1 MSVDAKERLEELQT
15 VFEALAHPSRRQ
27 ILLTVWFRG
36 GVVTSS
42 EIAQRFHHAWP
53 TISRHLRV
61 LESAGLLTHEKE
73 GRKRYFR
80 VNKAKLEKAAE
91 WLRWFDLKDL
101 NRSSNKKTKK

>member
-1 MSVDAKERLEELQT
+1 MDSKAKLEELET
-15 VFEALAHPSRRQ
+15 VFEALAHASRRQ

-61 LESAGLLTHEKE
+61 LEAAGLLTHEKE
-73 GRKRYFR
+73 GRKRLFR
-80 VNKAKLEKAAE
+80 VNKAKLEVAGE
-91 WLRWFDLKDL
+91 WFKWFDKQAPILGKG
-101 NRSSNKKTKK
+101 KK

>member
-1 MSVDAKERLEELQT
+1 MDAKERLEELQT

-42 EIAQRFHHAWP
+42 DIAQRFHHAWP

-80 VNKAKLEKAAE
+80 VNKNKLERAAE
-91 WLRWFDLKDL
+91 WLTWFDLKD
-101 NRSSNKKTKK
+101 SSRKKGSKS

>member
-1 MSVDAKERLEELQT
+1 MEAKDRLEELQT

-42 EIAQRFHHAWP
+42 DIAARFHHAWP

-61 LESAGLLTHEKE
+61 LEAAGLLTHEKD

-80 VNKAKLEKAAE
+80 VNKAKLERAAE
-91 WLRWFDLKDL
+91 WLGWFDLKD
-101 NRSSNKKTKK
+101 TKKEKKNDRKSP